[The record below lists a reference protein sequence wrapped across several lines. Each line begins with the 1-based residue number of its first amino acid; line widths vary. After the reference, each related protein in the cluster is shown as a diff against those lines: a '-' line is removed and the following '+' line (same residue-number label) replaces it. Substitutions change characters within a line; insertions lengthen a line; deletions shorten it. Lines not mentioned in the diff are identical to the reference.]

1 MNRQIDNYKA
11 NSGSELIL
19 QIRLQKYLSQAGV
32 ASRRA
37 SENLILQGRV
47 RVNGKVV
54 KKLGTKVNPATDI
67 IKVNGKIY
75 NVRQESI
82 YILLNKPKGILTTVK
97 DPFGRPTV
105 LDLIGGVRKRIFPVG
120 RLDKETEGLLLLT
133 NDGEITYRL
142 THPKF
147 MIFKT
152 YIVHAKG
159 TINDASIRALE
170 KGITLTDGITAPT
183 KVNIISISG
192 YSTIIELKIYEGRK
206 RQIRRMC
213 DAIGHPVI
221 NLKRIQIGRLSLKG
235 LKTGKWRYLNQKEMD
250 YIAKLKNIK

>member
-11 NSGSELIL
+11 NSGVADFANSIAK
-19 QIRLQKYLSQAGV
+19 IFVKTGV

-37 SENLILQGRV
+37 GKFNPTSRV

-54 KKLGTKVNPATDI
+54 KVRHKVNPATDI

-221 NLKRIQIGRLSLKG
+221 NLKRIKS
-235 LKTGKWRYLNQKEMD
+235 
-250 YIAKLKNIK
+250 AAFP